1 MEWTAE
7 RVPVITAA
15 RPSQALTALGYAHG
29 LNRGWTTVL
38 WRQTAL
44 GQLGRWFGPGVS
56 SLDRHARRL
65 GLARHARAAYR
76 ALPDSQKGRLRAYT
90 RGLNAALHTESVR
103 QSDPFVLLN
112 IAPQEWAP
120 WHTLLVERLLAWMG
134 TPPLAAP
141 TAAPAAV
148 DTFCTTDRQFRRWLH
163 LHGWS
168 RSVAWGARPP
178 AAPDTA
184 AHTLFQRHVLG
195 ASALPVL
202 QEARWHTPDGRTTT
216 WATLPGT
223 LLFPTGTAPRQAW
236 ASLLHSPARLT
247 RTVVDSSRYT
257 DWYERLAPADADE
270 QLVHVERLAGGLPL
284 ARTTASRPPDSMRVP
299 APPADTVDSLTVP
312 VPDTAWTV
320 RWPGFSRT
328 TDLGAWLRRGQVA
341 AGPDTAGFTL
351 FAADG
356 LRTTADGDWTVLGA
370 PPTVVTGPSAVLV
383 GRSPWARSQAQ
394 ALLHR
399 VRTADTLAIAEWS
412 ASDSSAWAGGLLPH
426 LEASLRAS
434 PTGGGLGNEAT
445 YLRNWDGHYDA
456 QSIGAPLFDE
466 WMRAYRADLGHVP
479 TLADTSVYFGAYRQ
493 RQAFQR
499 ALRALT
505 GRLGPDARLW
515 RWEQRVTDRRYFPVW
530 SADSLVHAP
539 LRDLQSTRY
548 APLKRR
554 GQGHPSAL
562 SGGPSLVDPL
572 PVGPAPDTWA
582 GWMRP
587 GGPVT
592 VRRHRYDPSRFF
604 ARSRLNAERPPPRR
618 LTATEQGASTLLVP
632 ASNHD

>member
-1 MEWTAE
+1 MRWTAE
-7 RVPVITAA
+7 QVPVITAT
-15 RPSQALTALGYAHG
+15 RSSQALTALGYAHG
-29 LNRGWTTVL
+29 LNRGWTAVL

-44 GQLGRWFGPGVS
+44 GRLGRWFGPGVAP
-56 SLDRHARRL
+56 LDRHARRL
-65 GLARHARAAYR
+65 GLSRHARAAYR
-76 ALPDSQKGRLRAYT
+76 TLPDSQKAPLRAYT
-90 RGLNAALHTESVR
+90 RGLNAALHTEAVR
-103 QSDPFVLLN
+103 QSAPFVLLN
-112 IAPQEWAP
+112 ITPQEWAP

-134 TPPLAAP
+134 TPPLSAP
-141 TAAPAAV
+141 TAAPTAV
-148 DTFCTTDRQFRRWLH
+148 DPFCTADRQFRRWLH

-168 RSVAWGARPP
+168 RSVAWAARPP
-178 AAPDTA
+178 EAPDATA
-184 AHTLFQRHVLG
+184 PTLFQRHVLG
-195 ASALPVL
+195 ASARPVL

-223 LLFPTGTAPRQAW
+223 LLFPTGAGPRQAW
-236 ASLLHSPARLT
+236 ASLLHSPVRLT
-247 RTVVDSSRYT
+247 RTVVDSSRHN
-257 DWYERLAPADADE
+257 DWYERLTPADADE

-284 ARTTASRPPDSMRVP
+284 ARTTASRPTDSMQVP
-299 APPADTVDSLTVP
+299 APPADAVDSLTVP

-320 RWPGFSRT
+320 RWPGFSDT

-341 AGPDTAGFTL
+341 PGSDTAGFTL

-356 LRTTADGDWTVLGA
+356 LRTTADGDWTVLGSPA
-370 PPTVVTGPSAVLV
+370 TVVTSPSAVLV
-383 GRSPWARSQAQ
+383 GRPPWARAQAQ
-394 ALLHR
+394 ALLNR

-412 ASDSSAWAGGLLPH
+412 ANDSSAWAPTLLPH
-426 LEASLRAS
+426 LQTALHAALASS
-434 PTGGGLGNEAT
+434 GLGNEAT
-445 YLRNWDGHYDA
+445 YLRNWNGHYDA
-456 QSIGAPLFDE
+456 QSIGAALFDE

-479 TLADTSVYFGAYRQ
+479 SPSDTSVYFGTYRQ

-505 GRLGPDARLW
+505 TRLGPDARLW
-515 RWEQRVTDRRYFPVW
+515 RWEERVTDRRYFPVW
-530 SADSLVHAP
+530 SADSLVHSP
-539 LRDLQSTRY
+539 LRPLQSTRY
-548 APLKRR
+548 APIDRR

-592 VRRHRYDPSRFF
+592 VRRHRYDAGRFF
-604 ARSRLNAERPPPRR
+604 ARSRRNTGRPPPRR

-632 ASNHD
+632 AARDE